1 MGRATL
7 IRIRRGLRAAVA
19 SITDALD
26 GEIFAATD
34 TNELFLGESDGTGDP
49 VQVDW
54 ANVLNKSHTHP
65 ASEITDLGPALG
77 PLRVFSH
84 YTQGGF

>member
-19 SITDALD
+19 AIADALD

-34 TNELFLGESDGTGDP
+34 TNELFLGESDGTADP
-49 VQVDW
+49 VQVDY
-54 ANVLNKSHTHP
+54 ANVLNKTHTHTS
-65 ASEITDLGPALG
+65 SEITDLGGAVA
-77 PLRVFSH
+77 PLKVFSH